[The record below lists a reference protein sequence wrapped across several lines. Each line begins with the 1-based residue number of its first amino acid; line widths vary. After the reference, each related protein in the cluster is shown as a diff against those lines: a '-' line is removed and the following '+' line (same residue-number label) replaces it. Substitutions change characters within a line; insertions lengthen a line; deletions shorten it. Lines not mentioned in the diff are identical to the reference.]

1 MRLVT
6 MVTVLLPTVEL
17 NIFTT
22 SRTAEASTMPNK
34 AGLDLQISCLRP
46 VLEQGTR
53 IKLDAL
59 MPIGDTYEG

>member
-1 MRLVT
+1 

-22 SRTAEASTMPNK
+22 SRIAEASTMPNK

-46 VLEQGTR
+46 EAPLEQGIR